1 MTAPSSPALAH
12 PALAHVP
19 RHDAISSTAELVAE
33 AQRGRMFILVDDED
47 RENEGDLIIP
57 AQFATPEA
65 LAFMMRHAR
74 GLICLAMTCQQVER
88 LALPMMA
95 VANQQRHQTAFT
107 VSVDARL
114 GITTGVSARDRAHT
128 IALAINP
135 ETAARDLVT
144 PGHVFPLAA
153 RAGGTLVRAGH
164 TEAAV
169 DIARMAGLLP
179 AGVICE
185 IMNPDG
191 SMARLPDL
199 VSFAQLH
206 GLKLGTIADLIAH
219 RRGSEKFVRRVH
231 ETVANELDTG
241 PWRVI
246 VYQNTLTQA
255 EHVVMVKGDISGPA
269 PVLVRMQA
277 IDPIQILP
285 GGRMSKL
292 MHQSM
297 RDIDAEGR
305 GVMVVLHDWKST
317 GLLDFVTGR
326 AGGTGSQERLLREY
340 GIGAQILADLGVH
353 DMVLL
358 SNTSRTIVGL
368 EGYGLNVVG
377 RRGIEGCA

>member
-1 MTAPSSPALAH
+1 MSPAASATSLA
-12 PALAHVP
+12 AIP
-19 RHDAISSTAELVAE
+19 RHDAISSTADLVAE

-65 LAFMMRHAR
+65 LAFMMKHAR
-74 GLICLAMTCQQVER
+74 GLICLAMTGQQVEH

-107 VSVDARL
+107 VSIDARD

-135 ETAARDLVT
+135 ATDPRALVT

-153 RAGGTLVRAGH
+153 RPGGTLVRAGH

-169 DIARMAGLLP
+169 DLARMAGLLP

-199 VSFAQLH
+199 VAFSQRH

-219 RRGSEKFVRRVH
+219 RRGSENFVRRVH
-231 ETVANELDTG
+231 ETMADNLDTG

-246 VYQNTLTQA
+246 VYLNTLTQA
-255 EHVVMVKGDISGPA
+255 EHVVMVKGDIAGTA

-277 IDPIQILP
+277 INPIQMMP
-285 GGRMSKL
+285 GGRLSRL
-292 MHQSM
+292 MHQAM
-297 RDIDAEGR
+297 RAIEAEGR

-326 AGGTGSQERLLREY
+326 AGATAGQERLLREY

-358 SNTSRTIVGL
+358 SNTPRTIVGL

-377 RRGIEGCA
+377 RRAIEEIP